1 MKKTTCFV
9 LLGALAIAFA
19 LPVTLEAAR
28 GGNGKKKGAA
38 KAALRPTGGGQKV
51 GDVICNTTPK
61 GLLKVLVKV
70 KDGQP
75 ETEYDVAVTV
85 NGVGGV
91 VGTLTTKRNGKRNAR
106 FRIDLDSSVYPAETI
121 DVEVTLT
128 PPAPPVEEE
137 PQVEDAGGG
146 YETGNVTVPLKP
158 LRGVLPE
165 PEPEPEP

>member
-1 MKKTTCFV
+1 MKKIICLV
-9 LLGALAIAFA
+9 LLAAAVV
-19 LPVTLEAAR
+19 LPATLEAAR

-61 GLLKVLVKV
+61 ALLKVLVKV
-70 KDGQP
+70 KDGEP
-75 ETEYDVAVTV
+75 ETEYEVVVTV

-91 VGTLTTKRNGKRNAR
+91 VGTLRTKRNGKGNAK
-106 FRIDLDSSVYPAETI
+106 FRIDLDLAIYPADTI

-128 PPAPPVEEE
+128 PPAPPVEPE
-137 PQVEDAGGG
+137 PQVQDAGDS

-158 LRGVLPE
+158 YRGVLPE